1 MMAKHKLS
9 ILFLVFMTLN
19 LLNAQDNFSQIDTI
33 LKHQYKSFDKLNLLM
48 RNSNRDSM
56 AMKQLLIKS
65 RAIKYKEGEIY
76 ALNMLGKMARIKTD
90 FAKAIKLH
98 QQALNIAKQINHIP
112 FEIYSLNM
120 LGVVYRRMDAV
131 KSALE
136 YHYKALQIASSTK
149 QKSREIDENIAISNN
164 SIGNIYLLLEKPKL
178 AKKHFAKSLQIEK
191 KYNNKLGLAINYQ
204 NIGGIFEEQGNYE
217 KALEYYT
224 KSLAYNDSIKS
235 TVGKIICQT
244 SIGNVY
250 LKQGKYQSALEKIK
264 PNIKLAEKLG
274 DKYYTADVYLN
285 YAQVLIKLKKYK
297 DAKLFLDKALSVAKN
312 KKIPSLSSEI
322 YKSLSEIAQ
331 QNKDY
336 KQALSYYKQYN
347 QEQKKVYNKK
357 NRQLVSDLVLDQIK
371 KENETVI
378 NDLGKKNKEVSK
390 RLNRSRKSL
399 YFTLSLLFLLVV
411 LGFILYQQYKLN
423 NRRKVM
429 NLEQSLLRAQ
439 MNPHFIFNSLNSIKL
454 FIIHNR
460 SKDAISFLSKFAKL
474 IRAILNSTKEKEMSL
489 REELEMI
496 KLYVSIE
503 NTRLSD
509 SINFELKVDEN
520 IDLDKVKI
528 PSFLTQPFIEN
539 ALWHGLSQKKEY
551 ERKLSISIKKQD
563 NKTILIEIEDNGI
576 GRKRAMEIKK
586 SKIFNKKS
594 IGIDLSSQR
603 LKFFTKSMSKD
614 YTIRFKDLFDKNK
627 QPAGTKVIIEI
638 PNKKQ

>member
-1 MMAKHKLS
+1 MAKHKLS

-322 YKSLSEIAQ
+322 HKSLSEIAQ